1 MASGDDG
8 SGEVASGE
16 DGSGEHASGE
26 DGSGEEGSGDDC
38 PPCIRGICNM
48 TVWNATSDE
57 CDAFVAAYG
66 CTEPYSTLC
75 PGQTV
80 ALPDDAPGAP
90 GNVPLTATLSQGCP
104 IECDTSPS
112 PPPSP
117 PPSASPSPPPPSA
130 SPSPP
135 PPSASPSPPPPI
147 AKQEYIVEI
156 PLVFSDEPTP
166 ADLVAMKSSLLETFT
181 DALDLPETGTVVLEL
196 VEKSTFK
203 FAFDLSNMADPCN
216 PPDLEATIATS
227 MDISPAYVTVSD
239 PPEGSVDLSGCS
251 KGDGKDSGK
260 DAGDDADPCE
270 SACPNGSCAGVC
282 EGPDDAGKTEC
293 AAYVECAS
301 NLAGGDRR
309 LAERRLAAT
318 DFDVTIA
325 VPITGAGDVAAQLAV
340 AEKVK
345 TSLADTSALLADVAA
360 DIPGVDADDL
370 EVTEEPATEFKA
382 VVEIEVEAAATG
394 STSATEELADLGGEV
409 STKLSTLLEDTEALT
424 AVVADACTSCGTVEP
439 IADIVLETTAPSP
452 SPPPPAPPPPDPP
465 SPLAPPLF
473 DEDVVAAAAAIGGT
487 ILIIIIAVPAGVCLC
502 CLIFLV
508 WCLVR
513 RSQKMA
519 AQSKAG
525 GYGDQFGQ
533 NATQHV

>member
-1 MASGDDG
+1 M
-8 SGEVASGE
+8 
-16 DGSGEHASGE
+16 
-26 DGSGEEGSGDDC
+26 
-38 PPCIRGICNM
+38 
-48 TVWNATSDE
+48 
-57 CDAFVAAYG
+57 
-66 CTEPYSTLC
+66 
-75 PGQTV
+75 
-80 ALPDDAPGAP
+80 
-90 GNVPLTATLSQGCP
+90 
-104 IECDTSPS
+104 
-112 PPPSP
+112 
-117 PPSASPSPPPPSA
+117 
-130 SPSPP
+130 
-135 PPSASPSPPPPI
+135 
-147 AKQEYIVEI
+147 EI

-166 ADLVAMKSSLLETFT
+166 EDLVAMKSSLLETFT

-239 PPEGSVDLSGCS
+239 PPEGSIDLSGCS
-251 KGDGKDSGK
+251 KGDGKDDGK
-260 DAGDDADPCE
+260 GAGDDADPCE
-270 SACPNGSCAGVC
+270 SQCPNGSCVGVC
-282 EGPDDAGKTEC
+282 ESEADINKAEC
-293 AAYVECAS
+293 ADYVACS
-301 NLAGGDRR
+301 QGGDRR
-309 LAERRLAAT
+309 LAERRLDGHAGAAT
-318 DFDVTIA
+318 EFDVTIA
-325 VPITGAGDVAAQLAV
+325 VPITAAGDGNVAAQLAV

-370 EVTEEPATEFKA
+370 EVTEEPVTEFKA
-382 VVEIEVEAAATG
+382 EVVIEVEAAATG

-409 STKLSTLLEDTEALT
+409 STKLSTLLDDTEALT

-465 SPLAPPLF
+465 SPPAPPLF
-473 DEDVVAAAAAIGGT
+473 DEDVIAAAAAIGGT

>member
-1 MASGDDG
+1 M
-8 SGEVASGE
+8 
-16 DGSGEHASGE
+16 
-26 DGSGEEGSGDDC
+26 
-38 PPCIRGICNM
+38 
-48 TVWNATSDE
+48 
-57 CDAFVAAYG
+57 
-66 CTEPYSTLC
+66 
-75 PGQTV
+75 
-80 ALPDDAPGAP
+80 
-90 GNVPLTATLSQGCP
+90 
-104 IECDTSPS
+104 
-112 PPPSP
+112 
-117 PPSASPSPPPPSA
+117 
-130 SPSPP
+130 
-135 PPSASPSPPPPI
+135 
-147 AKQEYIVEI
+147 EI

-166 ADLVAMKSSLLETFT
+166 ADLVAMKSKLLETFT

-203 FAFDLSNMADPCN
+203 FAFDLSKMGDPCD

-227 MDISPAYVTVSD
+227 MDIAKEYVTVSD
-239 PPEGSVDLSGCS
+239 PPEGSVDLSGC
-251 KGDGKDSGK
+251 
-260 DAGDDADPCE
+260 DPCE
-270 SACPNGSCAGVC
+270 SECPNGSCVGVC
-282 EGPDDAGKTEC
+282 EGHDDAGKTEC
-293 AAYVECAS
+293 ADYVACSQS
-301 NLAGGDRR
+301 NNAGGDRR
-309 LAERRLAAT
+309 LAERRLAVT

-325 VPITGAGDVAAQLAV
+325 VPITAAGDGNVAAQLAV

-360 DIPGVDADDL
+360 DIPGVDVDDL
-370 EVTEEPATEFKA
+370 AVTEEPVTEFKA
-382 VVEIEVEAAATG
+382 EVVIEVEAAATG

-409 STKLSTLLEDTEALT
+409 STKLSTLLEDTDALT

-502 CLIFLV
+502 CLIFLI

>member
-1 MASGDDG
+1 MG
-8 SGEVASGE
+8 
-16 DGSGEHASGE
+16 
-26 DGSGEEGSGDDC
+26 
-38 PPCIRGICNM
+38 
-48 TVWNATSDE
+48 
-57 CDAFVAAYG
+57 
-66 CTEPYSTLC
+66 
-75 PGQTV
+75 
-80 ALPDDAPGAP
+80 
-90 GNVPLTATLSQGCP
+90 
-104 IECDTSPS
+104 
-112 PPPSP
+112 
-117 PPSASPSPPPPSA
+117 
-130 SPSPP
+130 
-135 PPSASPSPPPPI
+135 
-147 AKQEYIVEI
+147 
-156 PLVFSDEPTP
+156 TP
-166 ADLVAMKSSLLETFT
+166 
-181 DALDLPETGTVVLEL
+181 
-196 VEKSTFK
+196 
-203 FAFDLSNMADPCN
+203 
-216 PPDLEATIATS
+216 
-227 MDISPAYVTVSD
+227 
-239 PPEGSVDLSGCS
+239 
-251 KGDGKDSGK
+251 
-260 DAGDDADPCE
+260 
-270 SACPNGSCAGVC
+270 
-282 EGPDDAGKTEC
+282 
-293 AAYVECAS
+293 
-301 NLAGGDRR
+301 
-309 LAERRLAAT
+309 AAT

-325 VPITGAGDVAAQLAV
+325 VPITAAGDGNVAAQLAV

-345 TSLADTSALLADVAA
+345 TSLADTSTLLAAVAA

-370 EVTEEPATEFKA
+370 EVTEEPVTEFKA
-382 VVEIEVEAAATG
+382 EVVIEVEAAATG

-409 STKLSTLLEDTEALT
+409 STKLSTLLEDTDALT

>member
-1 MASGDDG
+1 
-8 SGEVASGE
+8 
-16 DGSGEHASGE
+16 
-26 DGSGEEGSGDDC
+26 
-38 PPCIRGICNM
+38 
-48 TVWNATSDE
+48 
-57 CDAFVAAYG
+57 
-66 CTEPYSTLC
+66 
-75 PGQTV
+75 
-80 ALPDDAPGAP
+80 
-90 GNVPLTATLSQGCP
+90 
-104 IECDTSPS
+104 
-112 PPPSP
+112 
-117 PPSASPSPPPPSA
+117 
-130 SPSPP
+130 
-135 PPSASPSPPPPI
+135 
-147 AKQEYIVEI
+147 VEI

-166 ADLVAMKSSLLETFT
+166 EDLVAMKSSLLETFT

-203 FAFDLSNMADPCN
+203 FAFDVSLVDPCD
-216 PPDLEATIATS
+216 PPDLPATIAAS
-227 MDISPAYVTVSD
+227 MDIAAEYVTVSD
-239 PPEGSVDLSGCS
+239 PPADSVPECS
-251 KGDGKDSGK
+251 KGDGKD
-260 DAGDDADPCE
+260 DGDDADPCASDCPVGQCDSSADANKPE
-270 SACPNGSCAGVC
+270 CSACA
-282 EGPDDAGKTEC
+282 EC
-293 AAYVECAS
+293 QSANSE
-301 NLAGGDRR
+301 RR
-309 LAERRLAAT
+309 LAERRLDGHAGAAT
-318 DFDVTIA
+318 EFDVTIA
-325 VPITGAGDVAAQLAV
+325 VPITAAGDGNVAAQLAV

-360 DIPGVDADDL
+360 DIPGVDVDDL
-370 EVTEEPATEFKA
+370 AVTEEPVTEFKA
-382 VVEIEVEAAATG
+382 EVQIEIEAAATG

-409 STKLSTLLEDTEALT
+409 STKLSTLLDDTEALT

-465 SPLAPPLF
+465 SPPAAPPLG
-473 DEDVVAAAAAIGGT
+473 DVVAAAAAIGGT

>member
-1 MASGDDG
+1 VASGDDG
-8 SGEVASGE
+8 SGETASGEDGSGE

-38 PPCIRGICNM
+38 PPC
-48 TVWNATSDE
+48 TPSA
-57 CDAFVAAYG
+57 
-66 CTEPYSTLC
+66 
-75 PGQTV
+75 
-80 ALPDDAPGAP
+80 
-90 GNVPLTATLSQGCP
+90 
-104 IECDTSPS
+104 SPT
-112 PPPSP
+112 PPPSASPSP

-360 DIPGVDADDL
+360 DIPGVDVDDL
-370 EVTEEPATEFKA
+370 AVTEEPVTEFKA
-382 VVEIEVEAAATG
+382 EVVIEVEAAATG

-409 STKLSTLLEDTEALT
+409 STKLSTLLEDTDALT

-465 SPLAPPLF
+465 SPPAAPPLG
-473 DEDVVAAAAAIGGT
+473 DVVAAAAAIGGT